1 MASVVL
7 WHETL
12 NLIISLYLNAD
23 PPVADEPLATL
34 AAEASHLIEAVRV
47 GRAVVSH
54 LRALVH
60 IAASPALLKFDSMN
74 HDLIPSCQ
82 VMI

>member
-1 MASVVL
+1 MKD
-7 WHETL
+7 ETL

-23 PPVADEPLATL
+23 LPVADEPLAAL
-34 AAEASHLIEAVRV
+34 AAEAPNLIDAIRLYRAIVR
-47 GRAVVSH
+47 H

-60 IAASPALLKFDSMN
+60 IAASPALLKIDSMN

>member
-23 PPVADEPLATL
+23 LPVADEPLAAL
-34 AAEASHLIEAVRV
+34 AAEAPNLIDAIRV
-47 GRAVVSH
+47 YRAVVSH

-60 IAASPALLKFDSMN
+60 VSASPTILRTDSM
-74 HDLIPSCQ
+74 
-82 VMI
+82 